1 MPDQPPNLPDAVP
14 LDLPTG
20 TVTFLFTDIEGSTK
34 LLQRVGSERYAQ
46 IRADHERLLRQAWDE
61 HHGVEVDTQ
70 GDAFF
75 VAFPR
80 ATDALAAA
88 AQAQRLI
95 LAHPWPGGE
104 PVRVRMG
111 LHTGAGIVSHE
122 HYVGLDVN
130 RAARICAAGH
140 GGQVLLSQATR
151 DQVAKELV
159 AGQGIRDLGK
169 HRLKDLPRR
178 EEIYQLIL
186 PGMPASFPPL
196 KTLDA
201 WPGYRADL
209 VAVVLIG
216 SVLLAAVGLLLPL
229 LVPAFPWVIGI
240 GAAVLV
246 ALALV
251 ITLLARPVRRSLL
264 SQWRDARK
272 PFAATT
278 SALLSVIVVV
288 TTLFITK
295 PTIFI
300 GPKPLGYDFSYTYHA
315 PTHRGGT
322 VTVEFGGTLQGLTP
336 YASMGTSE
344 IFTGLWQSCLILLPD
359 VALGLPAYKPDQCT
373 EVPTVANRG
382 EDPDGKWTI
391 FHIDPRAVWSDREPI
406 TADDYLFADQ
416 LLQDPNIGG
425 GLPGVNAQHRLT
437 ALDPRTVRIDWS
449 APSGFG
455 DYLGALVRIQPVPLH
470 VYAIGKFAGVY
481 DPKTGAYN
489 SALAQQLVASP
500 SYLTHIPVD
509 DGPFTLQNFVP
520 NSRAV
525 LVRNPRF
532 FSNFFHAPAALDRV
546 TLVTV
551 NPQFQT
557 PQGLSA
563 SQAADIISAN
573 YRHGGVELGDWLD
586 ALDLGRLGG
595 IPKAEV
601 VTSPLPNWLEI
612 GFNQRAEA
620 PNAQANGGVSIFAD
634 KNVRK
639 AFVEAF
645 DRCAAVRAQ
654 LGAVNCSD
662 PNLFTNEPTTSPALD
677 YDPSITLPG
686 YNPADAA
693 RLMDQAGYPV
703 VDGIR
708 RDKDGKTPLH
718 VTIDTSVGGAQAS
731 VVARRMQ
738 QDYSRSLKIA
748 VTLVLKGDLFV
759 SGAATQGTFDIG
771 LYTETGAPD
780 TTFNVADTILCCTVA
795 KGIPSAQHPDG
806 GDILGIVDPLVDQ
819 QTQLGARTP
828 DSAQSANV
836 YREMQRYWAQ
846 QFYAEPVFI
855 EANVELVKPTLCNFK
870 AFPQFTGNLWNMAD
884 WYVAPSCP

>member
-1 MPDQPPNLPDAVP
+1 
-14 LDLPTG
+14 
-20 TVTFLFTDIEGSTK
+20 
-34 LLQRVGSERYAQ
+34 
-46 IRADHERLLRQAWDE
+46 
-61 HHGVEVDTQ
+61 VDTQ

-75 VAFPR
+75 VAFTL
-80 ATDALAAA
+80 ATDALAAT
-88 AQAQRLI
+88 AQAQRAT
-95 LAHPWPGGE
+95 LAHTWPGGE

-111 LHTGAGIVSHE
+111 LHTGAGVVSHE

-178 EEIYQLIL
+178 EEIYQLTL
-186 PGMPASFPPL
+186 PGMPTSFPPL

-209 VAVVLIG
+209 VAV
-216 SVLLAAVGLLLPL
+216 LLTSAALLTVGGVLLPL
-229 LVPAFPWVIGI
+229 VVPVFPRWIGL
-240 GAAVLV
+240 GAMSLL

-251 ITLLARPVRRSLL
+251 ITLLVRPVRRSIQ
-264 SQWRDARK
+264 SQWRSARQ
-272 PFAATT
+272 PFAAVT
-278 SALLSVIVVV
+278 SALLCLVVV
-288 TTLFITK
+288 TTTLFITK
-295 PTIFI
+295 PAIFI
-300 GPKPLGYDFSYTYHA
+300 GPKHLGYDFTYTPHA

-322 VTVEFGGTLQGLTP
+322 VTVAFGGTLKGLTP
-336 YASMGTSE
+336 YASAGTSE

-373 EVPTVANRG
+373 EVPTVANRE

-391 FHIDPRAVWSDREPI
+391 FHIDQRAGWSDGAPV
-406 TADDYLFADQ
+406 TADDYLFADL
-416 LLQDPNIGG
+416 LLQDANIGG
-425 GLPGVNAQHRLT
+425 GLFVPNAQHRLT
-437 ALDPRTVRIDWS
+437 KLGPRTVRIDWS

-455 DYLGALVRIQPVPLH
+455 GYLGALIRIQPVPLH
-470 VYAIGKFAGVY
+470 IYAVGKFAEVY
-481 DPKTGAYN
+481 DHKTGVYN

-500 SYLTHIPVD
+500 SYLTQIPVD
-509 DGPFTLQNFVP
+509 DGPFTVQSFVP

-532 FSNFFHAPAALDRV
+532 FSNFFHAPAALDEV

-563 SQAADIISAN
+563 SHAADIISAD
-573 YRHGGVELGDWLD
+573 YRRGEVEVGDWLD

-595 IPKAEV
+595 IPKSEV
-601 VTSPLPNWLEI
+601 VTSPLPNWIEI

-620 PNAQANGGVSIFAD
+620 PNAQANGGVSIFVD

-639 AFVEAF
+639 AFMEAF
-645 DRCAAVRAQ
+645 DRCAAVHAQ

-662 PNLFTNEPTTSPALD
+662 PSFFTNELTTYPAPD
-677 YDPSITLPG
+677 YDPSIILPG

-693 RLMDQAGYPV
+693 RLMGQAGYSV
-703 VDGIR
+703 VDGTR
-708 RDKDGKTPLH
+708 RDRDGKTPLH
-718 VTIDTSVGGAQAS
+718 VTIDTSLAGAQAS

-748 VTLVLKGDLFV
+748 VTLVLKGDL
-759 SGAATQGTFDIG
+759 SGSDTATQGTFDIG
-771 LYTETGAPD
+771 LYGETGAPD
-780 TTFNVADTILCCTVA
+780 PTFNVADTNLCCTVA
-795 KGIPSAQHPDG
+795 KEIPTAQNPNR
-806 GDILGIVDPLVDQ
+806 GDFLGIVDPAVDQ

-846 QFYAEPVFI
+846 QFYVEPVFI

-884 WYVAPSCP
+884 WYVSPSCPS